1 MKSRVLRILTETTA
15 MMTMLAALAMPVRTA
30 AQEQQQKAKH
40 VQNYTVTD
48 LGTLPGGTFSYAF
61 DMNNAGWVAGTSNL
75 APGGVNQHA
84 VLWYGG
90 QVTDLGTL
98 GGPNSGPGG
107 PNASL
112 EAVISSDTSVGRSEW

>member
-1 MKSRVLRILTETTA
+1 MKSRAFRILTGITV
-15 MMTMLAALAMPVRTA
+15 MTMLAALAMPVRLA
-30 AQEQQQKAKH
+30 AQEHKAKH
-40 VQNYTVTD
+40 VQHYTITD
-48 LGTLPGGTFSYAF
+48 LGTLPGGTASYAF
-61 DMNNAGWVAGTSNL
+61 DMNDAGWVAGTSNL

-84 VLWYGG
+84 VLWLGG